1 MAASPHPDPNF
12 NHIFLAFPLS
22 IRYNIKACFDAGNF
36 SSHGEHG
43 T

>member
-12 NHIFLAFPLS
+12 NHIFLAFPLP